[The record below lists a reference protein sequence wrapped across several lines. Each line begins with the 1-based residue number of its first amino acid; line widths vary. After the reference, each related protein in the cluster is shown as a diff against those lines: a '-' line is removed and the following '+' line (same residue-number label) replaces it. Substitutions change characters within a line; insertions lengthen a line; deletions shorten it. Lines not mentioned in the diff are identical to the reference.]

1 MLYGKSVFC
10 LFSDFLLKMKFGETL
25 YTQLTDR
32 QLSIDKRLDLIE
44 KMEITDSKQMIFD
57 WLSGLVINRKK

>member
-1 MLYGKSVFC
+1 
-10 LFSDFLLKMKFGETL
+10 MKFGEI

-44 KMEITDSKQMIFD
+44 KLDNRGDSKQMIFD
-57 WLSGLVINRKK
+57 WLSGLIINRKK

>member
-1 MLYGKSVFC
+1 
-10 LFSDFLLKMKFGETL
+10 MKLGETL

-32 QLSIDKRLDLIE
+32 QLSIDKRLDLTEQYWHI
-44 KMEITDSKQMIFD
+44 DSKQMIFD